1 MARWT
6 GPVFG
11 FALALL
17 AGANS
22 LAAPGAEPS
31 RDGSNGDTVQRATY
45 QTPTAARSFGD
56 SSGRAAAPAPPHRA
70 EAMPINAAVREDT
83 GADRNVPH
91 NGRRDLPPA
100 PSAGPAIISMLG
112 SLAIVLGLFFALVWF
127 MRRGLPKGSR
137 VLPSDVVEVLGRAP
151 LAARQ
156 QMHLVRFGHKLLLVS
171 VSAGGAETLSE
182 IIEPA
187 EVDRLAGICQQAQ
200 PNSATNAFRQVFR
213 QFGDRSGRLGGG
225 PDKTAADSASRRIGV
240 PTVME
245 DDDV

>member
-6 GPVFG
+6 GPVFC
-11 FALALL
+11 FAFALL
-17 AGANS
+17 AGAES
-22 LAAPGAEPS
+22 LAAPGAEPIG
-31 RDGSNGDTVQRATY
+31 DGTKGNEVQRATY
-45 QTPTAARSFGD
+45 QSVAGGQSFSDGP
-56 SSGRAAAPAPPHRA
+56 GRAAAPAAAHRA
-70 EAMPINAAVREDT
+70 EVMPINSAVREDT
-83 GADRNVPH
+83 GADRSAPDVPWWWEPPGHAGSPLNV
-91 NGRRDLPPA
+91 
-100 PSAGPAIISMLG
+100 LG

-137 VLPSDVVEVLGRAP
+137 VLPSEVVEVLGRAP

-171 VSAGGAETLSE
+171 VTA
-182 IIEPA
+182 EPA

-200 PNSATNAFRQVFR
+200 PNSATHAFRQVFR
-213 QFGDRSGRLGGG
+213 QFGDRSGRLSGG